1 MRAINGVE
9 FSSVKKI
16 VLAFFSLLL
25 PPALLAHHSPNLH
38 FIRSEIVEITGVLT
52 QASWQ
57 NPHTQLAVTTTGEDG
72 NGAVWLIEGRSASQY
87 ARAGITRES
96 FRVGDDIRIAGFPG
110 RRNPTAIFATNVL
123 LADGRELVTDNFVE
137 PRWPEG
143 RPLLLTQS
151 KASTAVEDLP
161 STADSIFRIWGP
173 DRSDHGI
180 DGTGRTLWLDSYPL
194 TESARTTL
202 VNWDRI
208 ADNPYIR
215 CGNGMPSIM
224 DLGTPMKFVQEG
236 DEIVLYLEEQD
247 SVRRIQMGGGASDEE
262 ARSPF
267 GRSDGRWDGDTL
279 EVTTTDI
286 DWPWFDQAGIPQ
298 SEALRLVERFTP
310 SANGSILR
318 YEVVAT
324 DPGTFTEPV
333 RLSRAWVWDPSE
345 EIRPYNCV
353 WNRDDL

>member
-1 MRAINGVE
+1 M
-9 FSSVKKI
+9 KKLI
-16 VLAFFSLLL
+16 LALFSLLL

-38 FIRSEIVEITGVLT
+38 FIRGEIVEITGVLT
-52 QASWQ
+52 QADWQ

-72 NGAVWLIEGRSASQY
+72 NSAIWLIEGRSASQY
-87 ARAGITRES
+87 ARAGITREV
-96 FRVGDDIRIAGFPG
+96 FRVGDDIRVAGFPG

-151 KASTAVEDLP
+151 NASTAAEDLP
-161 STADSIFRIWGP
+161 STAVSIFRVWGS

-180 DGTGRTLWLDSYPL
+180 DGTGRTLWLDGYPL
-194 TESARTTL
+194 TESARTTQ

-215 CGNGMPSIM
+215 CANGMPAIM
-224 DLGTPMKFVQEG
+224 DLGTPMKFAQEG

-247 SVRRIQMGGGASDEE
+247 SVRRIRMSGGAGNQGSP
-262 ARSPF
+262 SPF
-267 GRSDGRWDGDTL
+267 GHSTGRWDGSTL
-279 EVTTTDI
+279 EVITTDI
-286 DWPWFDQAGIPQ
+286 DWPWFDQSGVPQ
-298 SEALRLVERFTP
+298 SEAVQLVERFTP
-310 SANGSILR
+310 SVDGRILR

-324 DPGTFTEPV
+324 DPETFTEPV
-333 RLSRAWVWDPSE
+333 RLSRAWVWAPSE
-345 EIRPYNCV
+345 EVRPYNCI
-353 WNRDDL
+353 WDRNDL